1 MNENKTKMNKKAG
14 KNYITHNG
22 ALKCL
27 YAKVLV
33 ESTFNW
39 GFIQLAVLNR
49 SIAAFYNY
57 FVNNF

>member
-1 MNENKTKMNKKAG
+1 MNKKAE

-39 GFIQLAVLNR
+39 GFIQVAVFNR